1 MFENNACAR
10 QSGMVGEP
18 RGAWIVDVRWHLNL
32 ASTFNTAITNIEIL
46 KNCEFTFKYAEV
58 GMHL

>member
-32 ASTFNTAITNIEIL
+32 ASTFNTAITNIEI
-46 KNCEFTFKYAEV
+46 
-58 GMHL
+58 